1 MFVAE
6 LIQQLTYEATHRP
19 IEFLAKGLS
28 LAVLVYFIANEVVRS
43 KARLSAWH
51 GPKGLP
57 VIGNLHQL
65 GGNASQKYR
74 EWAKEFGAVYQVQLG
89 NLPVLVVNTAAAAK
103 VMFGNN
109 SQATAS
115 RPELYTFHKV
125 GWIDSKKFI
134 P

>member
-1 MFVAE
+1 MLVAE
-6 LIQQLTYEATHRP
+6 LVQGLVHEATHRP
-19 IEFLAKGLS
+19 TEFLAKFLGV
-28 LAVLVYFIANEVVRS
+28 AVLVYFIANEVVRS
-43 KARLSAWH
+43 KARLPAWH

-65 GGNASQKYR
+65 GGNASQVYKD
-74 EWAKEFGAVYQVQLG
+74 WAKQYGAVYQVQLG

-125 GWIDSKKFI
+125 CSIV
-134 P
+134 